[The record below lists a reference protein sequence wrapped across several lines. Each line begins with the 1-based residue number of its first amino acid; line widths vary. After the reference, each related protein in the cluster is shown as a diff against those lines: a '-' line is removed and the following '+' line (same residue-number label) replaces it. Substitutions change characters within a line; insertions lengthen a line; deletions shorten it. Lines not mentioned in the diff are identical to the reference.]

1 MLEGCGE
8 ADPAAERTFRSAL
21 VARYPLDRVARWVDL
36 EGDRP
41 RVAVVNRH
49 ARKYFLPASSR
60 REGSS
65 LIFSEPDYSADDV
78 GGPVAEVPAARSASV
93 IASREWIPS
102 FW

>member
-1 MLEGCGE
+1 MLERCGE
-8 ADPAAERTFRSAL
+8 ADPAAERTFGSAL
-21 VARYPLDRVARWVDL
+21 VARDPLDRVTRRVDL

-41 RVAVVNRH
+41 RSALVNGH
-49 ARKYFLPASSR
+49 APKYFLAASAR

-65 LIFSEPDYSADDV
+65 LIFSKLDYSANDV
-78 GGPVAEVPAARSASV
+78 ASAVGDVPAARSESV

>member
-21 VARYPLDRVARWVDL
+21 VARDPFDRVARRVDL

-41 RVAVVNRH
+41 RAALVNGH
-49 ARKYFLPASSR
+49 APEYFLLESAR

-65 LIFSEPDYSADDV
+65 LIFSKLDYSANDV
-78 GGPVAEVPAARSASV
+78 VGPVAEAPAARSASGDRV
-93 IASREWIPS
+93 A
-102 FW
+102 